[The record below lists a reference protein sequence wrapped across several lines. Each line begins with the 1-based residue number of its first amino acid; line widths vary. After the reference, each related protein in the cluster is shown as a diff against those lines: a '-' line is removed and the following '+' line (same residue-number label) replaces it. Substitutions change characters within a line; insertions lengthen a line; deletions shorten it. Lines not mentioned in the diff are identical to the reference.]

1 MAFRVNLQWRVL
13 VLMTGGM
20 ALVLGLS
27 AYLNDLTTRALF
39 EEDRYTSAVNQTVA
53 IGERVETQRLL
64 DKPAEL
70 QAELLGTLNA
80 RPEFKQIDVYRSA
93 PGGWVLAGTTN
104 PTAPRLPRV
113 DESTPDNELGEK
125 NQATPPS
132 VWTMEEIHNGSR
144 HWILSQPR
152 QNRDD
157 SGTTFV
163 STLVLKN
170 AKVRDLVEELQWEHN
185 LVLVGV
191 ILVSAAFSGFLIYHF
206 FRRPAREI
214 LQAMSSARGGNF
226 VSRAR
231 VRRPDE
237 IGEIAERF
245 NELMDD
251 LSARDRERNALLAR
265 ISGFN
270 DELRGE
276 VAKATADLRSAN
288 EQLLQTQ
295 QRLGRSERLAAM
307 GQVAASL
314 AHEIGTPLNSISGHL
329 QLLARR
335 LPNDADAQ
343 RRAGIIS
350 QQLDS
355 IVGSVRALLR
365 RTHGRRISLRSTDL
379 NSLIAG
385 LLRLVGP
392 TLDTHRIAFVTNL
405 DHNLPPVLAD
415 PDGLHQVLLNLINNS
430 VDAMPEGGQLS
441 ITTQMIRGEHGPR
454 AELIVEDT
462 GPGFAAEIVDHLFD
476 PMWTTKTT
484 GSGFGLSIARDIM
497 NEHGGTIDASTA
509 RSGGA
514 SFRLQI
520 RLADAAAPAEVAHG
534 A

>member
-1 MAFRVNLQWRVL
+1 
-13 VLMTGGM
+13 MTAGM

-27 AYLNDLTTRALF
+27 AYLNDISSRSLI
-39 EEDRYTSAVNQTVA
+39 EEDRYRSAVNQTTA
-53 IGERVETQRLL
+53 LAERIDTQQLL

-70 QAELLGTLNA
+70 QGELLATLRT
-80 RPEFKQIDVYRSA
+80 RPEFKQIDVFRSA
-93 PGGWVLAGTTN
+93 PGGGWTLAATTH
-104 PTAPRLPRV
+104 PGAQRLPRI
-113 DESTPDNELGEK
+113 DETTPDNEFGEK
-125 NQATPPS
+125 NQALPTL
-132 VWTMEEIHNGSR
+132 WTMEDELGPNHAR
-144 HWILSQPR
+144 HWKLSKVVK
-152 QNRDD
+152 
-157 SGTTFV
+157 SSEGTIYV

-170 AKVRDLVEELQWEHN
+170 YRDLVTNLQWEHN
-185 LVLVGV
+185 LILVGV
-191 ILVSAAFSGFLIYHF
+191 ILASAALSGFMIYHF
-206 FRRPAREI
+206 FRRPARDI
-214 LQAMSSARGGNF
+214 LQAMSTARGGNF
-226 VSRAR
+226 ASRAR

-237 IGEIAERF
+237 LGEIAGRF

-251 LSARDRERNALLAR
+251 LSARDRERNALLTR

-270 DELRGE
+270 EELRAE

-343 RRAGIIS
+343 RRAGIIN

-379 NSLIAG
+379 NGLIAG
-385 LLRLVGP
+385 LLRLVAP
-392 TLDTHRIAFVTNL
+392 TLDTHKIAVTTSL
-405 DHNLPPVLAD
+405 DASLPAVFAD

-430 VDAMPEGGQLS
+430 VDAMPDGGRLT
-441 ITTQMIRGEHGPR
+441 ITTRTAAAEHGSR

-462 GPGFAAEIVDHLFD
+462 GVGFAPEIVDHLFD
-476 PMWTTKTT
+476 PMWTTKAT
-484 GSGFGLSIARDIM
+484 GSGFGLAIARDIM
-497 NEHGGTIDASTA
+497 NDHGGTIEASTTA
-509 RSGGA
+509 SGGA
-514 SFRLQI
+514 SFRLEI
-520 RLADAAAPAEVAHG
+520 RLADAAAPAEVRHG
-534 A
+534 G

>member
-13 VLMTGGM
+13 VLMTGAM

-27 AYLNDLTTRALF
+27 AYVNDISTRSLVEA
-39 EEDRYTSAVNQTVA
+39 DRYSSAVNQTFA
-53 IGERVETQRLL
+53 ISERIEQQQLL
-64 DKPAEL
+64 DKPADL
-70 QAELLGTLNA
+70 QNEIIGTLRA
-80 RPEFKQIDVYRSA
+80 RPEFKQIDVYRSTA
-93 PGGWVLAGTTN
+93 GGWALAASTN
-104 PTAPRLPRV
+104 STAQRLPRV
-113 DESTPDNELGEK
+113 DESSPDNELGEK
-125 NQATPPS
+125 NQLSPTLA
-132 VWTMEEIHNGSR
+132 TMEEDRNGNRYWIMSR
-144 HWILSQPR
+144 VSKSER
-152 QNRDD
+152 
-157 SGTTFV
+157 GTTYV

-170 AKVRDLVEELQWEHN
+170 ASVGELVTELQWEHD

-191 ILVSAAFSGFLIYHF
+191 IFVSAGFSGFLIYHF
-206 FRRPAREI
+206 FRRPARDI
-214 LQAMSSARGGNF
+214 LHAMSSARGGNF
-226 VSRAR
+226 DSRAH

-237 IGEIAERF
+237 LGEIATRF

-265 ISGFN
+265 ITGFN
-270 DELRGE
+270 EELRAE

-329 QLLARR
+329 HLLARR

-343 RRAGIIS
+343 RRAGIIN

-365 RTHGRRISLRSTDL
+365 RTHGRRVSLRSTDL
-379 NSLIAG
+379 NTLIAG

-392 TLDTHRIAFVTNL
+392 TLDAHKIAVTTNL
-405 DHNLPPVLAD
+405 DANLPPVFAD

-430 VDAMPEGGQLS
+430 VDAMPDGGTLS
-441 ITTQMIRGEHGPR
+441 LTTRTTSAGDAAA

-462 GPGFAAEIVDHLFD
+462 GTGFAPEIVGHLFD
-476 PMWTTKTT
+476 PMWTTKAT

-497 NEHGGTIDASTA
+497 NDHGGTIEASA
-509 RSGGA
+509 AASGGA
-514 SFRLQI
+514 AFTLRI
-520 RLADAAAPAEVAHG
+520 RLVDAAAQAG
-534 A
+534 ARHAG

>member
-27 AYLNDLTTRALF
+27 AYLNDISTRALVDD
-39 EEDRYTSAVNQTVA
+39 DRYTSAVIQTNA
-53 IGERVETQRLL
+53 LAERIETQQLL
-64 DKPAEL
+64 SRPVEL
-70 QAELLGTLNA
+70 QNDLAGMLRA
-80 RPEFKQIDVYRSA
+80 RPEFKQIDVFRSTA
-93 PGGWVLAGTTN
+93 GGGWALAATTN
-104 PTAPRLPRV
+104 PNAQRLPRI
-113 DESTPDNELGEK
+113 DETTPDNECGEK
-125 NQATPPS
+125 NQAAPPRM
-132 VWTMEEIHNGSR
+132 WTIEVQCGPNQARLWVLSKVLKKGSET
-144 HWILSQPR
+144 IY
-152 QNRDD
+152 
-157 SGTTFV
+157 V

-170 AKVRDLVEELQWEHN
+170 YRDLVTNLQWEHN
-185 LVLVGV
+185 LILVGV
-191 ILVSAAFSGFLIYHF
+191 ILASAALSGFMIYHF
-206 FRRPAREI
+206 FRRPARDI
-214 LQAMSSARGGNF
+214 LQAMSTARGGNF
-226 VSRAR
+226 ASRAR

-237 IGEIAERF
+237 LGEIAGRF

-251 LSARDRERNALLAR
+251 LSARDRERNALLSR

-270 DELRGE
+270 DELRAE

-343 RRAGIIS
+343 RRAGIIN

-379 NSLIAG
+379 NGLLAG
-385 LLRLVGP
+385 LLRLVAP
-392 TLDTHRIAFVTNL
+392 TLDTHKIALTTNL
-405 DHNLPPVLAD
+405 DPNVPAVFAD

-430 VDAMPEGGQLS
+430 VDAMPEGGRLT
-441 ITTQMIRGEHGPR
+441 ITTRLAAAEHGSR

-462 GPGFAAEIVDHLFD
+462 GSGFAPEIVDHLFD
-476 PMWTTKTT
+476 PMWTTKAT
-484 GSGFGLSIARDIM
+484 GSGFGLAIARDIM
-497 NEHGGTIDASTA
+497 NDHGGTIEASTA
-509 RSGGA
+509 ASGGA

-520 RLADAAAPAEVAHG
+520 RLADTAAPAEVSHG
-534 A
+534 G

>member
-27 AYLNDLTTRALF
+27 VYLNDISTRALVDD
-39 EEDRYTSAVNQTVA
+39 DRYTKAVNNTNA
-53 IGERVETQRLL
+53 LGERIDTQQLL
-64 DKPAEL
+64 KKPNEL
-70 QAELLGTLNA
+70 QAELVGMLRT
-80 RPEFKQIDVYRSA
+80 RPEFKQIDVWRTG
-93 PGGWVLAGTTN
+93 PGGEWVLAATTD
-104 PTAPRLPRV
+104 TAAQRLPRI

-125 NQATPPS
+125 NQASPTI
-132 VWTMEEIHNGSR
+132 WTKEEERGPNRAR
-144 HWILSQPR
+144 HWILSKVIR
-152 QNRDD
+152 NGD
-157 SGTTFV
+157 GTAYV
-163 STLVLKN
+163 STLVLKDY
-170 AKVRDLVEELQWEHN
+170 RDLVTNLQWEYD
-185 LVLVGV
+185 LILVGV
-191 ILVSAAFSGFLIYHF
+191 IFASAALSGFMIYHF
-206 FRRPAREI
+206 FRRPARDI
-214 LQAMSSARGGNF
+214 LQAMSTARGGNF
-226 VSRAR
+226 ASRAR

-237 IGEIAERF
+237 IGEIAGRF

-251 LSARDRERNALLAR
+251 LSARDRERNALLTR

-270 DELRGE
+270 EELRAE
-276 VAKATADLRSAN
+276 VAKATAELRSAN

-335 LPNDADAQ
+335 MPNDADAQ
-343 RRAGIIS
+343 RRAGIIN

-379 NSLIAG
+379 NALIAG
-385 LLRLVGP
+385 LLRLVAP
-392 TLDTHRIAFVTNL
+392 TLDTHRIAVTTNL
-405 DHNLPPVLAD
+405 DAHLPAVFAD

-430 VDAMPEGGQLS
+430 VDAMPDGGQLT
-441 ITTQMIRGEHGPR
+441 ITTCMTNGSHGPR

-462 GPGFAAEIVDHLFD
+462 GPGFAPEIVDHLFD
-476 PMWTTKTT
+476 PMWTTKAT
-484 GSGFGLSIARDIM
+484 GSGFGLAIARDIM
-497 NEHGGTIDASTA
+497 NDHGGTIEASPA
-509 RSGGA
+509 KSGGA
-514 SFRLQI
+514 SFRLEI
-520 RLADAAAPAEVAHG
+520 RLADAAATAEVSHG

>member
-27 AYLNDLTTRALF
+27 AYLNDISTRALVDD
-39 EEDRYTSAVNQTVA
+39 DRYTSAVNQTEA
-53 IGERVETQRLL
+53 IADRIDTHQLL
-64 DKPAEL
+64 NKPTEL
-70 QAELLGTLNA
+70 QNNLLGLLSA
-80 RPEFKQIDVYRSA
+80 RPEFKQIDVYRST
-93 PGGWVLAGTTN
+93 PGGDWTLAATTN
-104 PTAPRLPRV
+104 PTAERLPRI
-113 DESTPDNELGEK
+113 DETTPDNEFGEK
-125 NQATPPS
+125 NQSAIPTL
-132 VWTMEEIHNGSR
+132 WTMEDELGPSHAR
-144 HWILSQPR
+144 HWELSKAIKKG
-152 QNRDD
+152 NE
-157 SGTTFV
+157 TIFV

-170 AKVRDLVEELQWEHN
+170 YRDLVTNLQWEYN
-185 LVLVGV
+185 LTLVGV
-191 ILVSAAFSGFLIYHF
+191 ILASAALSGFMIYHF
-206 FRRPAREI
+206 FRRPARDI
-214 LQAMSSARGGNF
+214 LQAMSTARGGNF
-226 VSRAR
+226 ESRAR

-237 IGEIAERF
+237 LGEIAGRF

-251 LSARDRERNALLAR
+251 LSARDRERNALLTR

-270 DELRGE
+270 EELRGE

-343 RRAGIIS
+343 RRAGIIN

-355 IVGSVRALLR
+355 IVGSVRGLLR
-365 RTHGRRISLRSTDL
+365 RTHGRRISLRSADL
-379 NSLIAG
+379 NGLIAG

-392 TLDTHRIAFVTNL
+392 TLDTHRITVTTNL
-405 DHNLPPVLAD
+405 DADLPAVFAD

-430 VDAMPEGGQLS
+430 VDAMPDGGRLT
-441 ITTQMIRGEHGPR
+441 IATRTTAGEHGQR

-462 GPGFAAEIVDHLFD
+462 GPGFAPEIVDHLFD
-476 PMWTTKTT
+476 PMWTTKAT
-484 GSGFGLSIARDIM
+484 GSGFGLAIARDIM
-497 NEHGGTIDASTA
+497 NDHGGTIEASTA
-509 RSGGA
+509 ASGGA
-514 SFRLQI
+514 SFRLEI
-520 RLADAAAPAEVAHG
+520 RLADAAARAEVSHG

>member
-27 AYLNDLTTRALF
+27 AYLNDLTTRQLF
-39 EEDRYTSAVNQTVA
+39 ERDRYISAVNQTVA
-53 IGERVETQRLL
+53 IAERIATQQLL

-70 QAELLGTLNA
+70 QAQLLGTLRA
-80 RPEFKQIDVYRSA
+80 RSEFKQIDVYRSS
-93 PGGWVLAGTTN
+93 PKGWVLAGTTN
-104 PTAPRLPRV
+104 PTATRLPMV

-125 NQATPPS
+125 NEALPS
-132 VWTMEEIHNGSR
+132 LWTMEIEPNGSR
-144 HWILSQPR
+144 HWILSR
-152 QNRDD
+152 KTKDD
-157 SGTTFV
+157 SGTTYV

-170 AKVRDLVEELQWEHN
+170 ANVRELVAELQWEHN

-191 ILVSAAFSGFLIYHF
+191 IVASAAFSGFLIYHF
-206 FRRPAREI
+206 FRRPARDI

-226 VSRAR
+226 ASRAR

-245 NELMDD
+245 NEMMDD
-251 LSARDRERNALLAR
+251 LSARDRERNALLTR

-270 DELRGE
+270 DELRAE
-276 VAKATADLRSAN
+276 VAKATGDLRSAN

-295 QRLGRSERLAAM
+295 QRLGRAERLAAM

-343 RRAGIIS
+343 RRAGIIN

-365 RTHGRRISLRSTDL
+365 RTHGRRISLRPTDL
-379 NSLIAG
+379 NALIAG
-385 LLRLVGP
+385 LLRLVAP
-392 TLDTHRIAFVTNL
+392 TLDTHKIAVTTNL
-405 DHNLPPVLAD
+405 DANLPLVFAD

-430 VDAMPEGGQLS
+430 VDAMPEGGDLR
-441 ITTQMIRGEHGPR
+441 ITTRATVADHGPR

-462 GPGFAAEIVDHLFD
+462 GPGFAAEILDHLFD
-476 PMWTTKTT
+476 PMWTTKAT
-484 GSGFGLSIARDIM
+484 GSGFGLAIARDIM
-497 NEHGGTIDASTA
+497 TDHGGTIEATTA
-509 RSGGA
+509 ASGGA
-514 SFRLQI
+514 SFRLEI
-520 RLADAAAPAEVAHG
+520 RLADSAATAEVRHG
-534 A
+534 G